1 HTHAHTH
8 THIHTHT
15 HTQTHRSNMQMHMHH
30 SGKHTLTVNER
41 NLIYVNSNDMGH
53 PNVHTFITLCL
64 SLAFPLFSLPL
75 FYTHTRR
82 HTHTHTHTHTERL
95 IGCREN
101 ICCFFFSVLY
111 EVLTPSARR
120 ASRWFLSLSLLV
132 SPHTPAPH

>member
-75 FYTHTRR
+75 FYTHTR
-82 HTHTHTHTHTERL
+82 THTTHPWTLLHDAHTQSPMPTALTTHTSIHTQNS
-95 IGCREN
+95 ITHT
-101 ICCFFFSVLY
+101 CFC
-111 EVLTPSARR
+111 
-120 ASRWFLSLSLLV
+120 
-132 SPHTPAPH
+132 